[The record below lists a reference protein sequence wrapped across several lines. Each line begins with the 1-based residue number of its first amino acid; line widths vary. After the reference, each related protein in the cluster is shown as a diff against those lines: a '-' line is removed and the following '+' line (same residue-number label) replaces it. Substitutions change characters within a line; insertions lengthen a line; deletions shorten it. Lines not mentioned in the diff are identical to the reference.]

1 MAIGLVTS
9 VRQIV
14 NALMQNGLHQRLP
27 IHGSAQYFAMISHL
41 QRAFAS
47 VPIGQERFHVIFL
60 DPNRTYLGD
69 GVVAGGSSMHL
80 PVRLRDLFSR
90 ALQIGAGGLILAHN
104 HPSGNCRPSGK
115 DIAATNRMVEIG
127 KALDI
132 EIFDHLIFA
141 REKIYSMRAG
151 GKL

>member
-1 MAIGLVTS
+1 M
-9 VRQIV
+9 
-14 NALMQNGLHQRLP
+14 NALIQNGFQQRLP
-27 IHGSAQYFAMISHL
+27 VDGSAQYLAMISYL

-90 ALQIGAGGLILAHN
+90 ALQIGARGLILAHN
-104 HPSGNCRPSGK
+104 HPSGNCRPSDN